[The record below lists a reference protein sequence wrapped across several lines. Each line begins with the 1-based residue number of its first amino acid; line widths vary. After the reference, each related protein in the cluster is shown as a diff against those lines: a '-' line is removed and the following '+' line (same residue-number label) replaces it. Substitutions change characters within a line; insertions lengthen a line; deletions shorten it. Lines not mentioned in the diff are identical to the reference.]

1 MNITIDTGNKREN
14 QGKIWQNS
22 ASGNSDCCCMPDDC
36 CSSESSPKQA
46 LLSIGYNEKEL
57 AEIPDSSKLGVGCG
71 DPLNFAN
78 LKEGETVVDLGS
90 GAGIDALLRR
100 DDV

>member
-1 MNITIDTGNKREN
+1 MARLEQVATLT
-14 QGKIWQNS
+14 
-22 ASGNSDCCCMPDDC
+22 AACMPDDC

-71 DPLNFAN
+71 FHL
-78 LKEGETVVDLGS
+78 
-90 GAGIDALLRR
+90 ILLI
-100 DDV
+100 